1 MKKILHIITLVV
13 FIVSLTGGV
22 ALAQADLSGTWKGA
36 TEVPDIG
43 EDEITLVLVKK
54 DDSYTGTLT
63 DSAGM
68 AEESELEDVEYSEGK
83 LTFNFTIY
91 NGSEY
96 MQVSCSLTVEG
107 NKMTGH
113 WETEDGSSGSIE
125 LEKQ

>member
-1 MKKILHIITLVV
+1 MKKMVQILTLIV
-13 FIVSLTGGV
+13 FMASLTGGMV
-22 ALAQADLSGTWKGA
+22 FAQTDLTGTWIGA

-43 EDEITLVLVKK
+43 EDAITLVLVKK
-54 DDSYTGTLT
+54 ENTYTGTIT

-68 AEESELEDVEYSEGK
+68 AEEAEITDVDFSEGK

-96 MQVSCSLTVEG
+96 MDVACALTVDG
-107 NKMTGH
+107 NKMTGQ

-125 LEKQ
+125 LEKK